1 MQTPSRGLV
10 EVKKIKRMPRKKI
23 LPKFKYT
30 VRKKPNNSLFVRY
43 PNHLLKTM
51 VWRKVEVETQDEVN
65 KILDKL
71 KGEIATQTRESGI
84 PERCDKFFDYYLNLV
99 KNNITERTL
108 KTREGVVRLYLKPNL
123 GYFDVAEIKPVQF
136 LMIYQ
141 QMIDKKLAPLTIRTV
156 HRVASSI
163 FKEAV
168 NLELI
173 PSNPVSRVRPP
184 KLIDN
189 LKVKVMSKEEVGRFL
204 IECRKHPH
212 GIIFEFALETGMR
225 PQEYLA
231 LRWTDIDLKK
241 RTAQVVRALVYDRA
255 GGGFYFKEPKTKKSR
270 RTIPLSK
277 QLCDKLIEHQSKQ
290 KLYIQELHE
299 RIRRKCS
306 PYREYRKEINK
317 QWLENHKELNL
328 VFPSKEFTPL
338 KDVNINK
345 RYFKPIAAAAG
356 LDKDLSPY
364 SCRHTTA
371 TLLLQANINPKIVS
385 ERLGHAGIAITLET
399 YSHVLPHMQEDA
411 TDRLAS
417 VLYE

>member
-1 MQTPSRGLV
+1 
-10 EVKKIKRMPRKKI
+10 MPRKKQ

-30 VRKKPNNSLFVRY
+30 VRKPNNSLFVRY
-43 PNHLLKTM
+43 PNRLSKTM
-51 VWRKVEVETQDEVN
+51 IWRKVEIETQEEVN
-65 KILDKL
+65 KILNKL
-71 KGEIATQTRESGI
+71 KGEIAAQTRESGI
-84 PERCDKFFDYYLNLV
+84 PERCDKFFDYWLDSI
-99 KNNITERTL
+99 KNNVAGRTF
-108 KTREGVVRLYLKPNL
+108 KTREGVVRLYLKPQL
-123 GYFDVAEIKPVQF
+123 GYFELSEIKPAQL

-141 QMIDKKLAPLTIRTV
+141 TMLDKNLSPLTIRTV

-189 LKVKVMSKEEVGRFL
+189 LKVKVMSKAEVGRFL
-204 IECRKHPH
+204 IECRKSPY

-277 QLCDKLIEHQSKQ
+277 QMCDKLIEHQQRQ
-290 KLYIQELHE
+290 KLYIQEIHE
-299 RIRRKCS
+299 RIRRKEKPS
-306 PYREYRKEINK
+306 RQYRKEINK
-317 QWLENHKELNL
+317 KWLENHKELNL
-328 VFPSKEFTPL
+328 VFPSKEFTPFRS
-338 KDVNINK
+338 INLGK

-364 SCRHTTA
+364 SLRHSSISLMVA
-371 TLLLQANINPKIVS
+371 AGVNLKVVAERAGHSNLNTLLNIY
-385 ERLGHAGIAITLET
+385 T
-399 YSHVLPHMQEDA
+399 HVFDEQQEDA
-411 TDRLAS
+411 TDKLAS